1 MRFLP
6 RALGFD
12 DGGDFGIDFGES
24 VVGLKHSRLP
34 LRIERKNRL
43 TAHRRRARRKRRL

>member
-24 VVGLKHSRLP
+24 VVGLEHSRP
-34 LRIERKNRL
+34 SVKNRKKKPA